1 MATMDVKNVILGIIF
16 TFLLFVVSC
25 NNLSVE
31 KYDKLKVGMSYDE
44 VVSLLGKPTECNG
57 AIGIKNCIWG
67 KKTKNIEVS
76 FGGNKVL
83 VFSSSGL

>member
-1 MATMDVKNVILGIIF
+1 VVHKISYGLLAVLFAG
-16 TFLLFVVSC
+16 LLFVLSC

-31 KYDKLKVGMSYDE
+31 NYDKLAVGMSYDE
-44 VVSLLGKPTECNG
+44 VISLLGKPTECDG

-67 KKTKNIEVS
+67 NKTKNIKVS
-76 FGGNKVL
+76 FAGNKVL